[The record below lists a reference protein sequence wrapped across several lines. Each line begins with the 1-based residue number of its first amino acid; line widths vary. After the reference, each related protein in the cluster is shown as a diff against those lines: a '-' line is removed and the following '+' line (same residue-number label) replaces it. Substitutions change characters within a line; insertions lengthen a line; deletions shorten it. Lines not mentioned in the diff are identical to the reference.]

1 MAEKRAKGM
10 RFCLHLAYIERE
22 TMFASEQGFHGE
34 RAS

>member
-10 RFCLHLAYIERE
+10 RFRLHLAYIERE
-22 TMFASEQGFHGE
+22 TMFASEQSWNGE